1 MSGRRRVDCAGTA
14 ERSYTVERK
23 PTPRSRSG
31 SCLRPTT
38 SILEPMEGG
47 VARTK
52 CLRADTAIR
61 TRVHGASN
69 NFGNG
74 YRSYCLTRQST
85 LADQS
90 ASKRG
95 GAGRQMPRP
104 WFSISSLL
112 GCRTATS
119 EIPLK
124 RSERFRVKLYA
135 KPLRA

>member
-90 ASKRG
+90 ASKRRWKTN
-95 GAGRQMPRP
+95 AEAVVFYFELARLPNSDLRD
-104 WFSISSLL
+104 
-112 GCRTATS
+112 
-119 EIPLK
+119 PLK
-124 RSERFRVKLYA
+124 PSERLRVKLYA

>member
-38 SILEPMEGG
+38 SILQPMEGG

-90 ASKRG
+90 ASKR
-95 GAGRQMPRP
+95 AALEDKCQGRGFLFRSCSPAEHRP
-104 WFSISSLL
+104 PSSLL
-112 GCRTATS
+112 IRQKDF
-119 EIPLK
+119 E
-124 RSERFRVKLYA
+124 
-135 KPLRA
+135 